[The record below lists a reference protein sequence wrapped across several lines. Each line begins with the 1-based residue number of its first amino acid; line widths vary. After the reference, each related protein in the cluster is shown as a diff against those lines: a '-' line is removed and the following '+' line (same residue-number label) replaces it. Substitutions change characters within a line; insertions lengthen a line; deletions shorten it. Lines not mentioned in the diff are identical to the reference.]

1 MRIISRIDIKNNHV
15 VKGICFEGLRKL
27 GDPKKFCIKY
37 YNAGADE
44 LLISDIV
51 ATLYGRNNLFD
62 IIKKIT
68 RNVFIPVC
76 LSGGIRNL
84 KDIENALNSGADKV
98 GINTAVVNNTKFL
111 KKAVKNFGISN
122 IVVSIEA
129 KKVDEEKWEV
139 YTHNGR
145 ERTNLNVL
153 DWVKKIS
160 SIGCG
165 EILVTSVD
173 KDGTNSGFDNHLI
186 KKILGSTISTP
197 IIFSGGCGSLD
208 HIKKLK
214 NIISEN
220 DAIAIGSQLHYDRL
234 KINNIKKKLKI

>member
-27 GDPKKFCIKY
+27 GDPEKFCIKY

-98 GINTAVVNNTKFL
+98 GINTAVVNNTIF
-111 KKAVKNFGISN
+111 KKSIKNFGYQ

-129 KKVDEEKWEV
+129 KKSMRKSGG

-145 ERTNLNVL
+145 ERT
-153 DWVKKIS
+153 I
-160 SIGCG
+160 
-165 EILVTSVD
+165 
-173 KDGTNSGFDNHLI
+173 
-186 KKILGSTISTP
+186 
-197 IIFSGGCGSLD
+197 
-208 HIKKLK
+208 
-214 NIISEN
+214 
-220 DAIAIGSQLHYDRL
+220 
-234 KINNIKKKLKI
+234 